1 MKTLEELKLIR
12 EKMQDQVAFR
22 KEHAGELPILDGFRK
37 HVLVCGG
44 TGCTSSGS
52 KKIIDALEKEIQKHG
67 LQNEIGIVKTG
78 CFGLCA
84 LGPIMIVYPEGSFY
98 SMVKEEDIPEIVSEH
113 LANGKVVNTLEVTA
127 EDNWSWSFTGLPKYE
142 NGGNEIVYTV
152 TENAV
157 EGYTTSYDGFNVIN
171 SYDPEKISIT
181 VNKAWADSNDAEG
194 IRPNKVTIKLYADGE
209 DTGLTLTL
217 KEGNSW
223 KGTFADLDKF
233 ADGKQ
238 IEYTI
243 VELAVKGYN
252 TVVTGSAEKGFI
264 VTNSHTYI
272 PQTGDERTPVLWI
285 SLMAVSMLMIAFAA
299 TGVGKKRSSK

>member
-1 MKTLEELKLIR
+1 M
-12 EKMQDQVAFR
+12 
-22 KEHAGELPILDGFRK
+22 
-37 HVLVCGG
+37 
-44 TGCTSSGS
+44 
-52 KKIIDALEKEIQKHG
+52 
-67 LQNEIGIVKTG
+67 
-78 CFGLCA
+78 
-84 LGPIMIVYPEGSFY
+84 
-98 SMVKEEDIPEIVSEH
+98 
-113 LANGKVVNTLEVTA
+113 
-127 EDNWSWSFTGLPKYE
+127 
-142 NGGNEIVYTV
+142 
-152 TENAV
+152 
-157 EGYTTSYDGFNVIN
+157 IN

>member
-1 MKTLEELKLIR
+1 MITGDQKDGYVITNTHAVELTAV
-12 EKMQDQVAFR
+12 E
-22 KEHAGELPILDGFRK
+22 
-37 HVLVCGG
+37 
-44 TGCTSSGS
+44 GS
-52 KKIIDALEKEIQKHG
+52 KTWDDNNNQDGVRPASIT
-67 LQNEIGIVKTG
+67 VK
-78 CFGLCA
+78 L
-84 LGPIMIVYPEGSFY
+84 
-98 SMVKEEDIPEIVSEH
+98 